1 MEILVVDDDGSVLE
15 LLTEIL
21 TVTGYHR
28 VTTAPHGK
36 AALEHIADSDTQF
49 DCFLVDIQMPEVD
62 GISLV
67 RLIRD
72 TPDYRDSPILM
83 LTAMDEK
90 TYLDRAFAAGATDYI
105 TKPFDLLE
113 LRTRIIEARRVVHE
127 QLQAAQQPLM
137 AGQFRETGDGA
148 KVFRLAQ
155 PIPLKSREVALG
167 HREFEN
173 YVLEL
178 ARSCELDAA
187 FRAVKIADVERHY
200 REKSS
205 EDFIRLVEVAARAVR
220 NALTSERGAF
230 SYRGNGAFVCLC
242 EPPMTAAASHLEDVL
257 AQHVRDAATEAG
269 IAPFRMLVGNPV
281 HISGSS
287 DSVVLDLMSDAVESV
302 EQKSF
307 QARDIVAMTR
317 RLLTRRPVTEDQQR
331 LEQKAYQSLLKKLL
345 QSPED
350 ETWSRKLQERED
362 RLHRST

>member
-21 TVTGYHR
+21 THTGYHN
-28 VTTAPHGK
+28 VTTAPHAK
-36 AALEHIADSDTQF
+36 AALELIADPDLDF
-49 DCFLVDIQMPEVD
+49 DCFLVDIQMPDVD

-67 RLIRD
+67 HLIRE

-113 LRTRIIEARRVVHE
+113 LRTRIVEARRLVHE
-127 QLQAAQQPLM
+127 RSQAAAQPIM
-137 AGQFRETGDGA
+137 AGQFRDAGDGA
-148 KVFRLAQ
+148 KGFRLAQ
-155 PIPLKSREVALG
+155 PISLKSREIALG
-167 HREFEN
+167 YREFEN

-178 ARSCELDAA
+178 ARTHNLDAA
-187 FRAVKIADVERHY
+187 FRAVKISDVERHY
-200 REKSS
+200 RQNSS
-205 EDFIRLVEVAARAVR
+205 EDFARLIEVAARGVR
-220 NALTSERGAF
+220 NALTSDRGAF

-242 EPPMTAAASHLEDVL
+242 EPPMTAASSHLEDVL
-257 AQHVRDAATEAG
+257 SQQIDRIATESG
-269 IAPFRMLVGNPV
+269 LAPFRMLVGDPV
-281 HISGSS
+281 RIAGAT

-307 QARDIVAMTR
+307 EARDIMSMTR

-331 LEQKAYQSLLKKLL
+331 LEQKAYESLLKKLL
-345 QSPED
+345 HSPDD
-350 ETWSRKLQERED
+350 EAWSRKLQERED